1 MVPKKKGGKREDRG
15 EREREGESMTLEMRI
30 YMCLV
35 VRNAKREKR
44 LGNATTLKMRIE
56 KREKREDQATQR
68 RQERRQRRERRQ
80 RESMTLEM
88 RIYKRRERRKR
99 TGQRGDDIWKKRRCN
114 CPEHERA

>member
-1 MVPKKKGGKREDRG
+1 MPKKKGGKREDRG